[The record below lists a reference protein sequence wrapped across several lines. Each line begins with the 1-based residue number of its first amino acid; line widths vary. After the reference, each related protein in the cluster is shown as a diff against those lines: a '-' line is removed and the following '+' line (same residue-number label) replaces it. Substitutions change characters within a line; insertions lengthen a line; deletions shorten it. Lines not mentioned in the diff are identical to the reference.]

1 MSVQAALNSGNP
13 NQLGD
18 AAQATQ
24 LGNLLAYA
32 ISKMT
37 ATESGVTVT
46 TNTTAPI
53 ANQPVALLQVVGIT
67 SGAARSV
74 KKLRKG
80 PVSGAGALVPAAGEV
95 IWDGG
100 THLLFAAAD
109 LAATCDLTYTVA
121 TDKASILLA
130 DLSAGGGA

>member
-18 AAQATQ
+18 AAAAAQI
-24 LGNLLAYA
+24 GNLLAYA

-37 ATESGVTVT
+37 PTEADVAVTNNVATMAAAPVT
-46 TNTTAPI
+46 
-53 ANQPVALLQVVGIT
+53 LMQVVGIT
-67 SGAARSV
+67 AESASTV

-80 PVSGAGALVPAAGEV
+80 LISGANALVPAAGEV

-100 THLLFAAAD
+100 LNLLFCAAD
-109 LAATCDLTYTVA
+109 LAATCAVTYMLA
-121 TDKASILLA
+121 TDKSSMMLA
-130 DLSAGGGA
+130 DLSAGGGT

>member
-18 AAQATQ
+18 ASQAARV
-24 LGNLLAYA
+24 GDLLAYA

-37 ATESGVTVT
+37 PTEAGVAVT
-46 TNTTAPI
+46 NNVSAMAAAP
-53 ANQPVALLQVVGIT
+53 VTLMQVVGIT
-67 SGAARSV
+67 AGVVRTV

-80 PVSGAGALVPAAGEV
+80 PITGAGALVPAAGEV

-100 THLLFAAAD
+100 VHLLFAAAD
-109 LAATCDLTYTVA
+109 AAATCDVTYMVA
-121 TDKASILLA
+121 TDKSSLMLA
-130 DLSAGGGA
+130 DLSAGGGT

>member
-18 AAQATQ
+18 AAAAAQI
-24 LGNLLAYA
+24 GNLLAYA

-37 ATESGVTVT
+37 PTEKGVAVTNNVATMAAAPVT
-46 TNTTAPI
+46 
-53 ANQPVALLQVVGIT
+53 LMQVVGIT
-67 SGAARSV
+67 AESASTV

-80 PVSGAGALVPAAGEV
+80 LISGANALVPAAGEV

-100 THLLFAAAD
+100 LNLLFCAAD
-109 LAATCDLTYTVA
+109 LAATCDVTYMLA
-121 TDKASILLA
+121 TDKSSMMLA
-130 DLSAGGGA
+130 DLSAGGGT

>member
-18 AAQATQ
+18 AAAAAQI
-24 LGNLLAYA
+24 GNLLAYA

-37 ATESGVTVT
+37 PTEKGVAVTNNVATMEAAPVT
-46 TNTTAPI
+46 
-53 ANQPVALLQVVGIT
+53 LMQVVGIT
-67 SGAARSV
+67 AESASTV

-80 PVSGAGALVPAAGEV
+80 LISGANALVPAAGEV

-100 THLLFAAAD
+100 LNLLFCAAD
-109 LAATCDLTYTVA
+109 LAATCDVTYMLA
-121 TDKASILLA
+121 TDKSSMMLA
-130 DLSAGGGA
+130 DLSAGGGT

>member
-18 AAQATQ
+18 AAAAAQI
-24 LGNLLAYA
+24 GNLLAYA

-37 ATESGVTVT
+37 PTEANVAVTNNVATMAAAPVT
-46 TNTTAPI
+46 
-53 ANQPVALLQVVGIT
+53 LMQVVGIT
-67 SGAARSV
+67 DGAASTV

-80 PVSGAGALVPAAGEV
+80 LISGANALVPAAGEV

-100 THLLFAAAD
+100 LNLLFCAAD
-109 LAATCDLTYTVA
+109 LAATCAVTYMLA
-121 TDKASILLA
+121 TDKSSMMLA
-130 DLSAGGGA
+130 DLSAGGGT

>member
-18 AAQATQ
+18 AAAAAQI
-24 LGNLLAYA
+24 GNLLAYA

-37 ATESGVTVT
+37 PTEKGVAVTNNVATMAAAPVT
-46 TNTTAPI
+46 
-53 ANQPVALLQVVGIT
+53 LMQVVGIT
-67 SGAARSV
+67 AESASTV

-80 PVSGAGALVPAAGEV
+80 LISGANALVPAAGEV

-100 THLLFAAAD
+100 LNLLFCAAD
-109 LAATCDLTYTVA
+109 LAATCAVTYMLA
-121 TDKASILLA
+121 TDKSSMMLA
-130 DLSAGGGA
+130 DLSAGGGT

>member
-18 AAQATQ
+18 AAAAAQI
-24 LGNLLAYA
+24 GNLLAYA

-37 ATESGVTVT
+37 PTEADVAVTNNVATMEAAPVT
-46 TNTTAPI
+46 
-53 ANQPVALLQVVGIT
+53 LMQVVGIT
-67 SGAARSV
+67 AESASTV

-80 PVSGAGALVPAAGEV
+80 LISGANALVPAAGEV

-100 THLLFAAAD
+100 LNLLFCAAD
-109 LAATCDLTYTVA
+109 LAATCDVTYMLA
-121 TDKASILLA
+121 TDKSSMMLA
-130 DLSAGGGA
+130 DLSAGGGT

>member
-18 AAQATQ
+18 AAAAAQI
-24 LGNLLAYA
+24 GNLLAYA

-37 ATESGVTVT
+37 PTEADVAVTNNVATMAAAPVT
-46 TNTTAPI
+46 
-53 ANQPVALLQVVGIT
+53 LMQVVGIT
-67 SGAARSV
+67 AESASTV

-80 PVSGAGALVPAAGEV
+80 LISGANALVPAAGEV

-100 THLLFAAAD
+100 LNLLFCAAD
-109 LAATCDLTYTVA
+109 LAATCDVTYMLA
-121 TDKASILLA
+121 TDKSSMMLA
-130 DLSAGGGA
+130 DLSAGGGT